1 MCRLDYF
8 EEFPQDASRERCF
21 LHRQIAIR
29 NATRDSGKR
38 WREIGCAV
46 YRREVF
52 KRDRTTFARWRN
64 AIDNPLSRCN
74 VADTSAAKIDSIS
87 MVDSSC
93 RWESAGGSH

>member
-8 EEFPQDASRERCF
+8 EEFPQDASGERCF
-21 LHRQIAIR
+21 VHRQIAIR

-64 AIDNPLSRCN
+64 AIDNPLSRRN
-74 VADTSAAKIDSIS
+74 VAATCS
-87 MVDSSC
+87 VHY
-93 RWESAGGSH
+93 GSKRVFCAFL